1 MESITGNTDNYTIL
15 MKKKAKKLLCEY
27 WNQGKICGLD
37 RTKHCPYTKAT
48 SYKCENWLKR
58 IKRRKKEIHIPT
70 IIRDSREH
78 RGAGYLFRGKE
89 AEAKIVMK
97 KLATGDYSLEGY
109 EQEIVIE
116 RKRIN
121 ELFGNFA
128 GDRERFMREVERMG
142 KISYKF
148 LLIEG
153 SFKDLV
159 QMKKVPGKVSV
170 KLVVATLISLMIKH
184 NIKVVF
190 AGNPKLAEQL
200 AYRILIKFFNYKVKR
215 EI

>member
-1 MESITGNTDNYTIL
+1 MQ
-15 MKKKAKKLLCEY
+15 KKKTKKLLCEY

-37 RTKHCPYTKAT
+37 RAKHCTYTKAT
-48 SYKCENWLKR
+48 NYKCENWLKR
-58 IKRRKKEIHIPT
+58 IKRRKKEIHIPV
-70 IIRDSREH
+70 IITDTRENC
-78 RGAGYLFRGKE
+78 GYLFKGKE

-97 KLATGDYSLEGY
+97 KLTTGDYSLEGF
-109 EQEIVIE
+109 ENKIVIE

-128 GDRERFMREVERMG
+128 GDRERFMREVERMK
-142 KISYKF
+142 KIPYKF

-153 SFKDLV
+153 SFKDLI
-159 QMKKVPGKVSV
+159 QMKKVPGKVSI
-170 KLVVATLISLMIKH
+170 KLVVATLISLMIKR

-200 AYRILIKFFNYKVKR
+200 AYRILIKFFNYKMKL

>member
-1 MESITGNTDNYTIL
+1 
-15 MKKKAKKLLCEY
+15 MKKSKTKKLLCEY

-48 SYKCENWLKR
+48 SYKCESWLKR
-58 IKRRKKEIHIPT
+58 IKRRKKGIHIPV
-70 IIRDSREH
+70 IITDTRENC
-78 RGAGYLFRGKE
+78 GYLFKGKE

-97 KLATGDYSLEGY
+97 KLATGDYSLEGF
-109 EQEIVIE
+109 ENDIVIE

-128 GDRERFMREVERMG
+128 GDRERFMREVERME
-142 KISYKF
+142 KIPYKF

-153 SFKDLV
+153 SFKDLA
-159 QMKKVPGKVSV
+159 QMKKVPGKVSI

-184 NIKVVF
+184 NVKVVF

-200 AYRILIKFFNYKVKR
+200 AYRILIKFFNYKIKGDV
-215 EI
+215 

>member
-1 MESITGNTDNYTIL
+1 MT
-15 MKKKAKKLLCEY
+15 KKKAKKLLCEY
-27 WNQGKICGLD
+27 WNQGQICGLD
-37 RTKHCPYTKAT
+37 RGELCPYTKIT
-48 SYKCENWLKR
+48 SYKCLKWLRR
-58 IKRRKKEIHIPT
+58 IKRRKKDIHIPVIVT
-70 IIRDSREH
+70 DTRENC
-78 RGAGYLFRGKE
+78 GYLFKDKE

-97 KLATGDYSLEGY
+97 KLATGDYSLEGF
-109 EQEIVIE
+109 ENEIVIE

-128 GDRERFMREVERMG
+128 GDRERFMREVERME
-142 KISYKF
+142 KIPYKF

-153 SFKDLV
+153 SFRDLA
-159 QMKKVPGKVSV
+159 QIKKVPGKVSI

-200 AYRILIKFFNYKVKR
+200 AYRILIKFFNYKMKR

>member
-1 MESITGNTDNYTIL
+1 
-15 MKKKAKKLLCEY
+15 MKKKTKKLLCEY

-37 RTKHCPYTKAT
+37 RAKQCPYTKAT
-48 SYKCENWLKR
+48 NYKCDGWLKR
-58 IKRRKKEIHIPT
+58 LKRRKKEIHIPV
-70 IIRDSREH
+70 IITDTRENC
-78 RGAGYLFRGKE
+78 GYLFKGKE

-97 KLATGDYSLEGY
+97 KLVTGDYSLEGY
-109 EQEIVIE
+109 EREIVIE

-128 GDRERFMREVERMG
+128 GDRERFMREIERME
-142 KISYKF
+142 KIPYKF

-159 QMKKVPGKVSV
+159 GMKKLPGKVSI
-170 KLVVATLISLMIKH
+170 KLVVATLISLMIKN

-190 AGNPKLAEQL
+190 AGSPKLAEQL
-200 AYRILIKFFNYKVKR
+200 AYRILLKFFSYKMR
-215 EI
+215 GDI

>member
-1 MESITGNTDNYTIL
+1 
-15 MKKKAKKLLCEY
+15 MKNRTKKLLCEY

-37 RTKHCPYTKAT
+37 RTVKCRYTKAT
-48 SYKCENWLKR
+48 NYKCEKWLKR
-58 IKRRKKEIHIPT
+58 IKRRRKKIHIPV
-70 IIRDSREH
+70 IITDTRENC
-78 RGAGYLFRGKE
+78 GYLFKNKE

-97 KLATGDYSLEGY
+97 KLDVGDYSLEGY
-109 EQEIVIE
+109 ENEIVIE

-128 GDRERFMREVERMG
+128 GDRERFMREVERME
-142 KISYKF
+142 KIPYKF

-153 SFKDLV
+153 SFRDLV
-159 QMKKVPGKVSV
+159 EMKKLPGKVSI

-190 AGNPKLAEQL
+190 AGSPKLAEQL
-200 AYRILIKFFNYKVKR
+200 VYRILIKFFNYKMKQ

>member
-1 MESITGNTDNYTIL
+1 
-15 MKKKAKKLLCEY
+15 MKKTKVKKLLCEY
-27 WNQGKICGLD
+27 WNQGKNCGLD
-37 RTKHCPYTKAT
+37 RTKECWFTKAT
-48 SYKCENWLKR
+48 SYKCANWLKR
-58 IKRRKKEIHIPT
+58 IKRRKKEIHIPV
-70 IIRDSREH
+70 IIMDTRENC
-78 RGAGYLFRGKE
+78 GYLFKGKE

-97 KLATGDYSLEGY
+97 KLDVGDYSLEGY
-109 EQEIVIE
+109 ENEIVIE

-128 GDRERFMREVERMG
+128 GDRERFMREVERME
-142 KISYKF
+142 KIPYKF

-153 SFKDLV
+153 SFSDLV
-159 QMKKVPGKVSV
+159 EMKKLPGKVSI

-200 AYRILIKFFNYKVKR
+200 AYRILLKFFSYKIKGD
-215 EI
+215 I